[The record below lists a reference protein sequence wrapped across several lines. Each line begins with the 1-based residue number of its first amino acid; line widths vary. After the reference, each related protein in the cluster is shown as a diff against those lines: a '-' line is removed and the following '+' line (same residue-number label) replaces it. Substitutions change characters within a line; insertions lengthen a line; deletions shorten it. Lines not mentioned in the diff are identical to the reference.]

1 MLQTTSKEISD
12 RRLLGLIAALLLK
25 VVIVIK
31 KTHNDQSVQLMQ
43 SQNDEA
49 KDIAL
54 QATIKLSENASFSE
68 ICLEMELT
76 AKMLSLFNTDSI
88 RRLVIIAISELIK
101 SFPATKVLVLSQNLS
116 KELLGLMSSG
126 HFLSV

>member
-1 MLQTTSKEISD
+1 
-12 RRLLGLIAALLLK
+12 
-25 VVIVIK
+25 
-31 KTHNDQSVQLMQ
+31 MQ
-43 SQNDEA
+43 SQNDES
-49 KDIAL
+49 KEIAL

-76 AKMLSLFNTDSI
+76 AKLLSLFNITDSI

-126 HFLSV
+126 QFLPV

>member
-1 MLQTTSKEISD
+1 
-12 RRLLGLIAALLLK
+12 
-25 VVIVIK
+25 
-31 KTHNDQSVQLMQ
+31 MQ
-43 SQNDEA
+43 SQNDES
-49 KDIAL
+49 KEIAL

-126 HFLSV
+126 QFLPV

>member
-1 MLQTTSKEISD
+1 
-12 RRLLGLIAALLLK
+12 
-25 VVIVIK
+25 
-31 KTHNDQSVQLMQ
+31 MQ
-43 SQNDEA
+43 SQNDES
-49 KDIAL
+49 KEIAL

-126 HFLSV
+126 QFLSV

>member
-1 MLQTTSKEISD
+1 
-12 RRLLGLIAALLLK
+12 
-25 VVIVIK
+25 
-31 KTHNDQSVQLMQ
+31 MQ

-126 HFLSV
+126 QFLPV